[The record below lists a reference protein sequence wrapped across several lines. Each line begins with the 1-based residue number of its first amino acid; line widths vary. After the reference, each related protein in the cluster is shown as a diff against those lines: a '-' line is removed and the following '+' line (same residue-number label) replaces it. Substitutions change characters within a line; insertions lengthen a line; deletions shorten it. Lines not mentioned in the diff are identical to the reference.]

1 MVVQL
6 EGDMSMRLDD
16 EESLKAILSD
26 VYKLDQLTF
35 DISQLE
41 EKVQLQ
47 QSKISQLGKLLDHI
61 F

>member
-1 MVVQL
+1 MDMQL

-16 EESLKAILSD
+16 EESLKTILSD
-26 VYKLDQLTF
+26 VYKLDQLTS

-41 EKVQLQ
+41 EKIQLQ
-47 QSKISQLGKLLDHI
+47 QSKISQLGKLFDHI